1 MTEVPYISWIGHG
14 ATCLSAPDTFADA
27 TMSLFSIE
35 TDTTAVQNLV
45 DALLNPV
52 APGRVRYAPALSA
65 AIFSFSD
72 NARCTSTADAIGF
85 MPGRETMILVPLW
98 EFHGTNPLPSR
109 LVFWAPYIFIDYTI
123 GLVTGREVWGWPKAF
138 ARIGV
143 DTDAPGAGFS
153 CRTTVFPVLAPTT
166 PAQDVVLYRIF
177 RTNEGAKSEPW
188 DSAGAAAR
196 GAVRGLLEGI
206 AEDALQMLTR
216 QPEIPCVVLKQFRT
230 SDDPTICCY
239 QAIVNSPIAVTN
251 FAAGGPL
258 FDSFTAEIATCE
270 SHRIVFDLLGTMPTS
285 PTTRLPIR
293 FAGWARIDYAALPGS
308 AVIVAT

>member
-1 MTEVPYISWIGHG
+1 MTDVPYISWIRHG
-14 ATCLSAPDTFADA
+14 ATNLSAPDTFTDA

-35 TDTTAVQNLV
+35 TDATAVQNLV
-45 DALLNPV
+45 DALLNP
-52 APGRVRYAPALSA
+52 AAGGRVRYSPALSV

-72 NARCTSTADAIGF
+72 AARCTSKVDAIGF

-98 EFHGTNPLPSR
+98 EFHGINPLPSR

-143 DTDAPGAGFS
+143 DTDAPGADFS
-153 CRTTVFPVLAPTT
+153 CRTTVFPVFAPTT
-166 PAQDVVLYRIF
+166 PAQDVILYRIF
-177 RTNEGAKSEPW
+177 KTQESAETQPW
-188 DSAGAAAR
+188 ESARQAAH
-196 GAVRGLLEGI
+196 GAVRGLLDGM
-206 AEDALQMLTR
+206 AEDALQLLVL
-216 QPEIPCVVLKQFRT
+216 QPQIPCVVLKQFRT
-230 SDDPTICCY
+230 SDVPTLCCY

-251 FAAGGPL
+251 FGGGGPL

-285 PTTRLPIR
+285 PTTRLPIK
-293 FAGWARIDYAALPGS
+293 FAARAKIDYAALPGS